1 MNLVSEIL
9 SLLNKRQLKSLVSL
23 QFLIIVMSFTELV
36 GIASI
41 LPFMTIATDPSAIE
55 TNEYIKY
62 FYEYFNFS
70 SISIFLIYLGLFV
83 LFLLGISAAISIVT
97 IWKLSIFANQTGT
110 ELADTLYSYYLGKN
124 WMYHSSSNSSYLTKQ
139 ITQEVARITGGIL
152 QPFLTV
158 NAKIVFVMVIVT
170 GLLFFNPIISIIVS
184 LVIFLAYISVYFLV
198 STVVKINGRHISETQ
213 EKRYKTMNDT
223 FQSIKE
229 IILLGRSSRFKSVF
243 SYNGKILANSL
254 ANNFVLA
261 HVPRYFIEFV
271 GFGIAISLIIILLIV
286 NSNLSNDVIPILS
299 LYAIA
304 AFKLLPACQQI
315 YYSAVTMQGNIAAL
329 QEIREDII
337 EAKNLPNSLNKNET
351 KRILT
356 FKNSINFKNISFTY
370 PDKKHKVI
378 NNINLEIKYNQMI
391 GIAGASGAGK
401 STVIDILMGLLEP
414 NQGSLE
420 VDGVVIDKKNMRSW
434 RNNIGLVP
442 QNIILLDGTIIDNV
456 CFGLTK
462 EEIKEDKIINALK
475 LSNLYDFVMDLDNKL
490 ETVVGENGVKFSGGE
505 RQRLGIARALY
516 HNPSVLVF
524 DEATSALDNLTE
536 QKIIENIFML
546 REQKTIITI
555 AHRLSTIRSA
565 DQIYFLKKGMLTGS
579 GTYDELYS
587 SNTDFKRLADLS

>member
-1 MNLVSEIL
+1 MNLITEII

-41 LPFMTIATDPSAIE
+41 LPFMTIATDPGAIE

-70 SISIFLIYLGLFV
+70 SISIFLICLGLFV
-83 LFLLGISAAISIVT
+83 LVLMGISATISIIT

-158 NAKIVFVMVIVT
+158 NAKIVFVLVIVI
-170 GLLFFNPIISIIVS
+170 GLLFFNPFISIIVS
-184 LVIFLAYISVYFLV
+184 LAIFLSYISVYFLV

-229 IILLGRSSRFKSVF
+229 IILLGRSSSFKSVF

-271 GFGIAISLIIILLIV
+271 GFGIAISLILILLIA
-286 NSNLSNDVIPILS
+286 NSNLSNVIPILS

-329 QEIREDII
+329 QEIKEDIK
-337 EAKNLPNSLNKNET
+337 EAKNLPDSINENET

-401 STVIDILMGLLEP
+401 STVIDILMGLLES
-414 NQGSLE
+414 NEGSLE
-420 VDGVVIDKKNMRSW
+420 VDGVVIDRKNMRSW

-442 QNIILLDGTIIDNV
+442 QNIILLDGSIIDNV
-456 CFGLTK
+456 CFGLPK

-475 LSNLYDFVMDLDNKL
+475 LSNLYDFVMGLDNKL
-490 ETVVGENGVKFSGGE
+490 NTLVGENGVKFSGGE

-516 HNPSVLVF
+516 HNPSVLIF

-555 AHRLSTIRSA
+555 AHRLSTIRLA
-565 DQIYFLKKGMLTGS
+565 DKIYFLKNGELIGS
-579 GTYDELYS
+579 GNYDQLYETNS
-587 SNTDFKRLADLS
+587 DFKKLADLS